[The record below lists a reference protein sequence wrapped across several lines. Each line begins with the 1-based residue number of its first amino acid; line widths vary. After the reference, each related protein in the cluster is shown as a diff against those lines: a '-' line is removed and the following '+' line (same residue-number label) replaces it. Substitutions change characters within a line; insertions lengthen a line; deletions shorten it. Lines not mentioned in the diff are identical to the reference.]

1 MDIIHACCCGL
12 DVHLKTVVACL
23 LKTDDHN
30 PVQKQIRVFKTMTAD
45 ILALAD
51 WLLAAGCTHI
61 AMESTGVYWRPLYN
75 VLEGHFELL
84 VVNAQ
89 PIKAVPGRKTDVHD
103 AEWIADLLRHGLLRG
118 SFIPEAS
125 QREVRE
131 LTRYRRTLVDER
143 ARLINRV
150 QKVLEDANLKLSSV
164 VSNIMG
170 VSARAMLDALLVGQA
185 DPNALAALA
194 RGRLRDKHDQLV
206 QALTGFLKPH
216 HAFMLTEHLAH
227 LDYLGEAIERVTT
240 EIEQRL
246 KAVETEVALLDT
258 IPGISQHIAQ
268 VVLAEIGS
276 HINRFPSARHL
287 ASWAGLCPGNNES
300 AGKRY
305 SGKTRKGSPYLRNA
319 LVEAAHAAART
330 KQTYLA
336 AHYRRL
342 AARRGRKRALVAL
355 AHTMLT
361 IIYHMLKRK
370 EPYRELGANYFDER
384 DRQAVEKRLV
394 GRLRKLGY
402 EVALHSTA
410 S

>member
-1 MDIIHACCCGL
+1 MNTLYDCCCGL

-23 LKTDDHN
+23 LKTDAQNKVH
-30 PVQKQIRVFKTMTAD
+30 KQVRTFKTMTQD
-45 ILALAD
+45 ILALSD
-51 WLLAAGCTHI
+51 WLKAEGCTHI
-61 AMESTGVYWRPLYN
+61 AMESTGVYWKPLYN
-75 VLEGHFELL
+75 LLEGHFELL

-89 PIKAVPGRKTDVHD
+89 HIKTVPGRKTDVAD

-118 SFIPEAS
+118 SFIPDAP

-143 ARLINRV
+143 ARLINRI
-150 QKVLEDANLKLSSV
+150 QKVLEDANIKLSSV
-164 VSNIMG
+164 VSNILG
-170 VSARAMLDALLVGQA
+170 VSARTMLEALLAGQT
-185 DPNALAALA
+185 DPCALAGLA
-194 RGRLRDKHDQLV
+194 RGRLREKHDQLV
-206 QALTGFLKPH
+206 QALSGFLKPH

-227 LDYLGEAIERVTT
+227 LDYLGESIERVHT

-246 KAVETEVALLDT
+246 KAVADDIAFLDT
-258 IPGISQHIAQ
+258 IPGVSQQIAH
-268 VVLAEIGS
+268 VVLAEIGTDMS
-276 HINRFPSARHL
+276 RFPSARHL
-287 ASWAGLCPGNNES
+287 ASWTGVCPGNNES

-330 KQTYLA
+330 KNTYLA
-336 AHYRRL
+336 AQYRRL

-355 AHTMLT
+355 AHTILT
-361 IIYHMLKRK
+361 IIYYILKRK
-370 EPYRELGANYFDER
+370 EPYRELGGNYFDEH

-402 EVALHSTA
+402 DVALQPSA
-410 S
+410 

>member
-1 MDIIHACCCGL
+1 MQIVHACCCAL

-23 LKTDDHN
+23 LKTDEHTK
-30 PVQKQIRVFKTMTAD
+30 VHKQIRVFKTMTVD

-51 WLLAAGCTHI
+51 WLSSEGCTHI

-75 VLEGHFELL
+75 LLEGHFELL

-89 PIKAVPGRKTDVHD
+89 HIKAVPGRKTDVHD
-103 AEWIADLLRHGLLRG
+103 AEWMADLLRHGLLRG
-118 SFIPEAS
+118 SFIPEAA

-170 VSARAMLDALLVGQA
+170 VSARAMLDALLAGQA

-227 LDYLGEAIERVTT
+227 LDYLGEAIDRVTT
-240 EIEQRL
+240 EIEHRL
-246 KAVETEVALLDT
+246 KAAEPEVALLDT

-268 VVLAEIGS
+268 VVLAEIGAN
-276 HINRFPSARHL
+276 IERFPSARHL

-319 LVEAAHAAART
+319 LVEAAHAAVRT
-330 KQTYLA
+330 KNTYLA
-336 AHYRRL
+336 AQYRRI

-355 AHTMLT
+355 AHTLLT
-361 IIYHMLKRK
+361 IIYYMLKRK

-402 EVALHSTA
+402 DVALHSTA

>member
-1 MDIIHACCCGL
+1 
-12 DVHLKTVVACL
+12 
-23 LKTDDHN
+23 
-30 PVQKQIRVFKTMTAD
+30 
-45 ILALAD
+45 
-51 WLLAAGCTHI
+51 
-61 AMESTGVYWRPLYN
+61 
-75 VLEGHFELL
+75 
-84 VVNAQ
+84 
-89 PIKAVPGRKTDVHD
+89 
-103 AEWIADLLRHGLLRG
+103 
-118 SFIPEAS
+118 
-125 QREVRE
+125 
-131 LTRYRRTLVDER
+131 
-143 ARLINRV
+143 
-150 QKVLEDANLKLSSV
+150 
-164 VSNIMG
+164 
-170 VSARAMLDALLVGQA
+170 VSARAMLDALLAGQA

-194 RGRLRDKHDQLV
+194 KGRLRDKHDQLV

-227 LDYLGEAIERVTT
+227 LDYLGEAIDRVTT
-240 EIEQRL
+240 EIEHRL
-246 KAVETEVALLDT
+246 KAVEPEVALLDT

-276 HINRFPSARHL
+276 NINRFPSARHL

-319 LVEAAHAAART
+319 LVEAAHAAVRT

-336 AHYRRL
+336 AQYRRL

>member
-1 MDIIHACCCGL
+1 METLYECCCGL

-23 LKTDDHN
+23 LKADGAKVH
-30 PVQKQIRVFKTMTAD
+30 KQVRVFKTMTQD
-45 ILALAD
+45 ILALSD
-51 WLLAAGCTHI
+51 WLRAAGCTHV
-61 AMESTGVYWRPLYN
+61 AMESTGVYWKPIYN
-75 VLEGHFELL
+75 LLEGHFELL

-89 PIKAVPGRKTDVHD
+89 HIKTVPGRKTDVAD

-118 SFIPEAS
+118 SFIPDAP

-131 LTRYRRTLVDER
+131 LTRYRRTLVEER
-143 ARLINRV
+143 ARLINRL
-150 QKVLEDANLKLSSV
+150 QKVLEDANIKLSSV

-170 VSARAMLDALLVGQA
+170 VSARAMLEALLAGQT
-185 DPNALAALA
+185 DPTALAALA

-206 QALTGFLKPH
+206 QALAGYFKPH

-227 LDYLGEAIERVTT
+227 LDYLTEAIQRVET
-240 EIEQRL
+240 ELEQRL
-246 KAVETEVALLDT
+246 HPVASEVALLDT
-258 IPGISQHIAQ
+258 IPGVSQQIAH
-268 VVLAEIGS
+268 VVLAEIGTDLS
-276 HINRFPSARHL
+276 RFPSARHL

-319 LVEAAHAAART
+319 LVEAAHAAVRT
-330 KQTYLA
+330 KNTYLA
-336 AHYRRL
+336 AQYRRI

-361 IIYHMLKRK
+361 IIYHILKRK
-370 EPYRELGANYFDER
+370 EPYHDLGGNYFDEH

-394 GRLRKLGY
+394 HRLRKLGY
-402 EVALHSTA
+402 DVALQPSA
-410 S
+410 

>member
-1 MDIIHACCCGL
+1 MKHLPRRDYRQVGERSMDIIHACCCGL

-30 PVQKQIRVFKTMTAD
+30 KIQKQIRVFKTMTAD

-89 PIKAVPGRKTDVHD
+89 HIKAVPGRKTDVHD
-103 AEWIADLLRHGLLRG
+103 AEWMADLLRHGLLRG

-125 QREVRE
+125 QRQVRE

-170 VSARAMLDALLVGQA
+170 VSARAMLDALLAGQA
-185 DPNALAALA
+185 DPHALAALA

-216 HAFMLTEHLAH
+216 HAFM
-227 LDYLGEAIERVTT
+227 
-240 EIEQRL
+240 
-246 KAVETEVALLDT
+246 
-258 IPGISQHIAQ
+258 
-268 VVLAEIGS
+268 
-276 HINRFPSARHL
+276 
-287 ASWAGLCPGNNES
+287 
-300 AGKRY
+300 
-305 SGKTRKGSPYLRNA
+305 
-319 LVEAAHAAART
+319 
-330 KQTYLA
+330 
-336 AHYRRL
+336 
-342 AARRGRKRALVAL
+342 
-355 AHTMLT
+355 
-361 IIYHMLKRK
+361 
-370 EPYRELGANYFDER
+370 
-384 DRQAVEKRLV
+384 
-394 GRLRKLGY
+394 
-402 EVALHSTA
+402 
-410 S
+410 